1 MCVRVSVRLYVCD
14 VDVKYAIRDMVANL
28 RRIKI
33 EHLRQMQLICNESIG
48 TYEYGY
54 RNESAATATA
64 LTAGFDVGGLSHDS
78 NRGVKR
84 TLQTNAFEWARQI
97 YLVFYSGSPSN
108 NNNTKCEQ

>member
-1 MCVRVSVRLYVCD
+1 MQRERELIRVIGERKLCFRVSVRMHVCD

-48 TYEYGY
+48 IYEYWY

-64 LTAGFDVGGLSHDS
+64 GVG
-78 NRGVKR
+78 
-84 TLQTNAFEWARQI
+84 
-97 YLVFYSGSPSN
+97 
-108 NNNTKCEQ
+108 